1 MKGSYSMKKNKI
13 ILSYCKNFYKIKNFE
28 YDSEDYITN
37 KLLSVYEEYIFTVD
51 EKNSEELENLKK
63 IDNIFGRYVDDYNY
77 RKEIKRQV
85 LNIRVK
91 KGVNV
96 INSIINSL
104 INIDENYEEGYTRNI
119 YFARWI

>member
-1 MKGSYSMKKNKI
+1 MKGSYGMKKNKI

-28 YDSEDYITN
+28 YDGEDYITN
-37 KLLSVYEEYIFTVD
+37 KLLS
-51 EKNSEELENLKK
+51 
-63 IDNIFGRYVDDYNY
+63 RYVDDYNY
-77 RKEIKRQV
+77 RKEVKRQV
-85 LNIRVK
+85 LNIGVK
-91 KGVNV
+91 KGIDV